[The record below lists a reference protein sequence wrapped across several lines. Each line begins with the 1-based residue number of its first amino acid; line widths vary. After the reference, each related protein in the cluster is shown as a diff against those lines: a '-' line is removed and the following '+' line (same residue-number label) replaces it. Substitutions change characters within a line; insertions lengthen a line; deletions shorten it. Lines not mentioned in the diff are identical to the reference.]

1 MSGSSNKVK
10 YERIN
15 LADIDNS
22 SSDSD
27 DYGRLFKSN
36 QKKRET
42 SRNQYRKKGS
52 RCKTAA
58 CLRGM
63 CVLTTVLLSF
73 LCIGSLAY
81 YAQDVHSDIS
91 GPDNTT
97 TVESI
102 THDETATE
110 ASNETGTSTEQ
121 RTVDQNLTMSTAIG
135 EVINGTTAST
145 NKETTNVSSDNSTT
159 SIFKEE
165 SSKSPKTTK
174 SGELATKE
182 IKSLETK
189 EPTEPS
195 ETKDSTQSQESQE
208 KSSETIM
215 KRSLSEDSSFASS
228 YSSSSSLLSS
238 QDEAVGRSV

>member
-36 QKKRET
+36 QKKREN

-110 ASNETGTSTEQ
+110 ASNETGISTEQ
-121 RTVDQNLTMSTAIG
+121 RTVDQNVTMSTAIG

-165 SSKSPKTTK
+165 SSITPKTTK
-174 SGELATKE
+174 SLEIKE

-189 EPTEPS
+189 TPTEPS

-228 YSSSSSLLSS
+228 YSSSSSLISS
-238 QDEAVGRSV
+238 KDEAVGRSV